1 MCSCRAAC
9 ACRHY
14 FFGQRRP
21 DGLGLLSACALNI
34 YFCICSAVCAACLLA
49 DTFDNIVGQLVFLVV
64 IVVVFGFLF
73 ACSLC
78 VYMYYVYYSVCAVC
92 ADTFDNIV
100 GQMVFLV
107 RALCPT
113 HGHQPPSHGHSCT
126 HLVLTNSFNTL
137 SCVGFSSFLRLN
149 FARSIPAMETWCPLM
164 ST

>member
-1 MCSCRAAC
+1 MSSCSCS
-9 ACRHY
+9 RHY

-34 YFCICSAVCAACLLA
+34 YFCKCLSALCAACLFA
-49 DTFDNIVGQLVFLVV
+49 DTFDNIVGKMIFLVV
-64 IVVVFGFLF
+64 IVFVFFF

-78 VYMYYVYYSVCAVC
+78 FYIYYVYYSVCAVC

-113 HGHQPPSHGHSCT
+113 HGQLPPSHGHSCT
-126 HLVLTNSFNTL
+126 HLVLTNSFNLL
-137 SCVGFSSFLRLN
+137 S
-149 FARSIPAMETWCPLM
+149 
-164 ST
+164 